1 MSEMPWWAALIVGIT
16 GGGIVVAAWHTFQMR
31 WGRDHPIGGKPFKA
45 RSHRPET
52 PEERIDKASA
62 AVAPHWSRS
71 TIKRGMSELKKF
83 YEQEG
88 RPAPSEKELRREA
101 ELLLNASVNGESTI
115 E

>member
-1 MSEMPWWAALIVGIT
+1 MPEYWNYVIAGLVGAIAVSIYHTIQGRWA
-16 GGGIVVAAWHTFQMR
+16 R
-31 WGRDHPIGGKPFKA
+31 RHPIGGKAAFKA

-52 PEERIDKASA
+52 PEERIDKAA
-62 AVAPHWSRS
+62 EAVAPHWSRG

-88 RPAPSEKELRREA
+88 RPSPSEKELRREA
-101 ELLLNASVNGESTI
+101 EMLLNASVNGESSI